1 MALPSGADVE
11 LGGVAY
17 KLDRSYETLTGRRA
31 YTHGGR
37 PISVGG
43 QIFGRSGAEITD
55 NRLVWYVTDFEGE
68 GQVVLDP
75 QDPDSAKRFYRS
87 EGLNFRIPGQGSLN
101 KSVLTEIP
109 DNIAGAASTQQ
120 GAADFADVTGTSTVV
135 ATDDRRLNALNDVVG
150 STAVTP
156 GANNV
161 QVDFY
166 LYHETWADYATTIE
180 GNDLGIM

>member
-75 QDPDSAKRFYRS
+75 QDPDSPKRFYRS

-101 KSVLTEIP
+101 KSVLAEVP
-109 DNIAGAASTQQ
+109 DNTGGAATTLE
-120 GAADFADVTGTSTVV
+120 GAADFSDITGTSTVV
-135 ATDDRRLNALNDVVG
+135 NTDDRRINDPGDVVQ
-150 STAVTP
+150 SSAFTP
-156 GANNV
+156 GANV
-161 QVDFY
+161 IQ
-166 LYHETWADYATTIE
+166 A
-180 GNDLGIM
+180 